1 MTTTSPIDVRQ
12 SVSEREAKTFDT
24 AELRSH
30 FLLDKLFEA
39 GKLNW
44 TYLHDDRM
52 VVLGAVPTT
61 APLTFPADLCQHI
74 RETEFLARRELGIIN
89 IGGPAKI
96 TADGTVYE
104 VDTEEA
110 LYLGKG
116 TAKVTFE
123 SKDPAKPARLYMNS
137 CPAHAAHPGRKITK
151 ADADP
156 QTLGSLETSNKR
168 VIRKYIHAG
177 LLPTCQLVMGLT
189 RLETGSVWNTMPC
202 HVHDRRIEVYLY
214 FNVPENAVVFHMMG
228 RPDETRH
235 IVVRNEQAVASPP
248 WSIQSGCA
256 TASYAFIWS
265 MDGENQVYTDM
276 DPVAMTTLA

>member
-1 MTTTSPIDVRQ
+1 
-12 SVSEREAKTFDT
+12 VSECEAKTFDT

-30 FLLDKLFEA
+30 FLLDRLFEA
-39 GKLNW
+39 GRINW

-52 VVLGAVPTT
+52 VVMGAVPTS
-61 APLTFPADLCQHI
+61 APLSFPADLCRHI
-74 RETEFLARRELGIIN
+74 REAEFLARRELGIIN

-96 TADGTVYE
+96 TADGAVYE
-104 VDTEEA
+104 IGSEEA

-116 TAKVTFE
+116 TAKVTFA

-137 CPAHAAHPGRKITK
+137 CPAHAAYPARKITK

-168 VIRKYIHAG
+168 TIRKYIHAG

-189 RLETGSVWNTMPC
+189 RLEAGSVWNTMPA

-214 FNVPENAVVFHMMG
+214 FDLPDDSVVFHMMG
-228 RPDETRH
+228 TPTETRH
-235 IVVRNEQAVASPP
+235 IVIRNEQAVASPP
-248 WSIQSGCA
+248 WSIHCGCA
-256 TASYAFIWS
+256 TTAYAFIWS

>member
-1 MTTTSPIDVRQ
+1 MTTTGTVDVRQ
-12 SVSEREAKTFDT
+12 AVSEREAKTFDT
-24 AELRSH
+24 AELRAN
-30 FLLDKLFEA
+30 FLMDKLFEA

-44 TYLHDDRM
+44 TYLHYDRM
-52 VVLGAVPTT
+52 VVMGAVPTG
-61 APLTFPADLCQHI
+61 APLTFPADLCHQI

-96 TADGTVYE
+96 TADGKVFE
-104 VDTEEA
+104 IGTEEA

-123 SKDPAKPARLYMNS
+123 SVDAKKPARLYMNS
-137 CPAHAAHPGRKITK
+137 CPAHAAHPARKITQ
-151 ADADP
+151 AESDP
-156 QTLGSLETSNKR
+156 QTLGALETANKR

-202 HVHDRRIEVYLY
+202 HVHDRRMEVYLY
-214 FNVPENAVVFHMMG
+214 FDLPENAVAFHMMG
-228 RPDETRH
+228 RPTETRH
-235 IVVRNEQAVASPP
+235 IVVRSEQAVASPP
-248 WSIQSGCA
+248 WSIHCGGA

-265 MDGENQVYTDM
+265 MAGDNIVYTDM